1 MLYNSGLRTF
11 MHSLAFAATV
21 AALSIA
27 LAPAAKAQITWTI
40 TVNAP
45 GSGNTPNYTL
55 TCLPTGTAGTPGP
68 CPNTDPAVI
77 TVNRDDSVYWQT
89 GAPSLEIWIVHD
101 DAIVDD
107 SSNNPTHHHHVRNGR
122 DGGKIDV
129 NAPVSA
135 GTKHKYSI
143 FAYDSTTKN
152 LYFDD
157 PRIIIG
163 GTGLEES
170 LRAIEKNCESLR
182 DKLEHGPDEAV
193 ATDAKALCQQ
203 IEALRESLESKKKK

>member
-1 MLYNSGLRTF
+1 MLYKLVLSRSCTHGLA
-11 MHSLAFAATV
+11 LAAIV

-27 LAPAAKAQITWTI
+27 LAPTAKAQITWTI

-45 GSGNTPNYTL
+45 ASGNAPTYNL
-55 TCLPTGTAGTPGP
+55 SCLATGTTHPPVP
-68 CPNTDPAVI
+68 CPNTDPTLI

-107 SSNNPTHHHHVRNGR
+107 ANDCPTHHHHAKNGR
-122 DGGKIDV
+122 DGGDIDV
-129 NAPVSA
+129 NAPISA
-135 GTKHKYSI
+135 GAKHKYSI
-143 FAYDSTTKN
+143 FAYDWHTKN

-163 GTGLEES
+163 GSGLEES
-170 LRAIEKNCESLR
+170 LRALNTKCEALR
-182 DKLEHGPDEAV
+182 KKLEHGPEGDEAGE
-193 ATDAKALCQQ
+193 LCQQ
-203 IEALRESLESKKKK
+203 IEALQESLESKKKK